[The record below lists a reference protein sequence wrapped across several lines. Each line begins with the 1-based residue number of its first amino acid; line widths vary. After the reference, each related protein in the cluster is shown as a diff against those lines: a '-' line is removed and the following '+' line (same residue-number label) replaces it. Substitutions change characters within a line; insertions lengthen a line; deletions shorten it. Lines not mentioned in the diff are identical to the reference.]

1 MTRTK
6 DIITNENDLEVLY
19 THKNFPIFMG
29 CVNHDINKD
38 EFCDLDI
45 SISKSSGFI
54 QLLQLPPIEKIYF
67 MPHGSGTVGKSWQEH
82 HNKFAEFIC
91 KNDTKYILEIGGYK
105 KILYNKCKNYIN
117 NIDWT
122 IIDPNIELDDTP
134 LKCIKAF
141 FDENFEENK
150 KYNTIIHSHL
160 FEHVYNV
167 NSFLKKIKS
176 ILELNGFMIFSVPN
190 MFEMIS
196 RKYFQTLSFEHTFL
210 LTEYYIE
217 KLMEKYNFE
226 IVEKNYFKDD
236 HSIFYCVKLVNYDNE
251 NIHLDNFLYSKNK
264 NLLQNHINFHIDNVK
279 KINKLIEDKADVY
292 LFGAHV
298 SSQYMIN
305 YGLNINNIKCII
317 DNDFEKENKRL
328 YGTNLIVKHPSYIK
342 NDNSPIV
349 IIKSGTFNDEI
360 KYDILTNVNSNAI
373 FLE

>member
-1 MTRTK
+1 MHRTK
-6 DIITNENDLEVLY
+6 DIITEKNDLEVLY

-29 CVNHDINKD
+29 CVDQNITQD
-38 EFCDLDI
+38 EYFDLSV

-54 QLLQLPPIEKIYF
+54 QLYELPPIEKVYF
-67 MPHGSGTVGKSWQEH
+67 KSHGSGTIGKSWEEH
-82 HNKFAEFIC
+82 HEQFSKFIC
-91 KNDTKYILEIGGYK
+91 KNNIKNVLEIGGYK
-105 KILYNKCKNYIN
+105 KILYNKCKNNII

-122 IIDPNIELDDTP
+122 IVDPNVEVNNQSV
-134 LKCIKAF
+134 KCIKSF
-141 FDENFEENK
+141 FDANFNDSI

-160 FEHVYNV
+160 FEHVYDINL
-167 NSFLKKIKS
+167 FFKKIKS

-236 HSIFYCVKLVNYDNE
+236 HSIFYCVKHVNYENK
-251 NIHLDNFLYSKNK
+251 NIHLDDFLYSKNK
-264 NLLQNHINFHIDNVK
+264 NLLQNHINFHIDNIK
-279 KINKLIEDKADVY
+279 KINKLIEDKTDVY

-305 YGLNINNIKCII
+305 YGLNISNIKYII

-349 IIKSGTFNDEI
+349 IIKSGTFNNEI
-360 KYDILTNVNSNAI
+360 KYDILTNVNPNTI
-373 FLE
+373 FL